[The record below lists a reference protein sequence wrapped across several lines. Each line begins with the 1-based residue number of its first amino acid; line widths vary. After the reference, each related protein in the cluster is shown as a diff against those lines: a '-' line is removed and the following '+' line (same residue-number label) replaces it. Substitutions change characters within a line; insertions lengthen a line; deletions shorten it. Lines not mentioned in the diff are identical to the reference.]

1 MGEDANTIYTSDYL
15 DVYSVSSQPKV
26 FRCNWKGTWL
36 EVTPELKT
44 ALENSLELIREHKY
58 EALISD
64 CSLLDTMAVEV
75 TDYLQETWYK
85 DAFQLGL
92 HLELLISPDDAIA
105 EIALSMLTE
114 EVNEGKNMAL
124 QKVESL
130 EAAEELTQKL
140 ILP

>member
-1 MGEDANTIYTSDYL
+1 MKEAAKVIYTSDYL
-15 DVYSVSSQPKV
+15 DVYEVVDQPRV

-36 EVTPELKT
+36 EVTPDLKV
-44 ALENSLELIREHKY
+44 ALEKSLALIEEHRY

-85 DAFQLGL
+85 EAFRLGL
-92 HLELLISPDDAIA
+92 HLELLISPDDAIG

-114 EVNEGKNMAL
+114 EVNAGKTMAL

-130 EAAEELTQKL
+130 EAAEALAQKL
-140 ILP
+140 IPA